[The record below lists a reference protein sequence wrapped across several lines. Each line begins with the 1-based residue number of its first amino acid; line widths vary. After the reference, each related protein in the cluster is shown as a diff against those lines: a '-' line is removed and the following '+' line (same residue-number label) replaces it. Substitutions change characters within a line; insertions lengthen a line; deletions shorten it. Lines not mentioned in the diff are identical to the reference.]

1 VPGLAARPRRGTD
14 PDRGARGEERRQSP
28 FLLFQTPDVPSRY
41 SPTPLAASRTC
52 RISPAKTSRSS
63 PDGPATTS
71 APLGAPNR
79 LLLSARQLEADL
91 EAARELP
98 LRPARDVEVPSA
110 QCLDPSLESRQELIE
125 ELGAIDRSTAGGLAQ
140 RCHVAAQLG
149 GKSLPGP
156 VRVDADPDDHPGI
169 RGADAVG
176 LAEEPRELPD
186 LHACC

>member
-52 RISPAKTSRSS
+52 
-63 PDGPATTS
+63 
-71 APLGAPNR
+71 R